1 MGDIIVD
8 YSLDGSITVDYI
20 GSNGDKKQIIKNIF
34 DTLYELFDKKE
45 VEETRFTRNVTGAF
59 LTVYVNNDK
68 KIMEHVHNFIETYVK
83 DMEEFVDNE
92 KKSNQHD

>member
-8 YSLDGSITVDYI
+8 YSLDGSITVDYV

-59 LTVYVNNDK
+59 LTVHVNNDK

-83 DMEEFVDNE
+83 DMEEFLANE
-92 KKSNQHD
+92 KKSD

>member
-8 YSLDGSITVDYI
+8 YSLDGSITVDYF

>member
-45 VEETRFTRNVTGAF
+45 VEETRFTRNATGAF
-59 LTVYVNNDK
+59 LTVHVNNDK

-83 DMEEFVDNE
+83 DMEEFLANE
-92 KKSNQHD
+92 KKSD

>member
-20 GSNGDKKQIIKNIF
+20 GSDNGKKQIIKNIF

-59 LTVYVNNDK
+59 LTVYVTNDK